1 MQIATPCESHE
12 RLQKEPM
19 RLPDDQY
26 DIEVELTLYPTDQG
40 GRRAPLFPG
49 YRAGH
54 LALDNTLWIAAWT
67 PKDPDREL
75 VFPGETATMLVHFF
89 YHPEDLSGRLWVG
102 REFLLEEG
110 TYIGSGV
117 ITAMLNFERH
127 AKQHTDWSRQ
137 RSLAPEV
144 E

>member
-1 MQIATPCESHE
+1 
-12 RLQKEPM
+12 M

-26 DIEVELTLYPTDQG
+26 DIEVEMTLYATDQG

-54 LALDNTLWIAAWT
+54 VALDNDLWIAALA
-67 PKDPDREL
+67 PKEPDREL
-75 VFPGETATMLVHFF
+75 VFPGETATMLVQFF
-89 YHPEDLSGRLWVG
+89 YYPEALYGHLWVG
-102 REFLLEEG
+102 REFLLEEAG

-127 AKQHTDWSRQ
+127 VEEHTERMCQHSQ
-137 RSLAPEV
+137 APEV
-144 E
+144 K

>member
-1 MQIATPCESHE
+1 MLP
-12 RLQKEPM
+12 
-19 RLPDDQY
+19 PDDRY

-54 LALDNTLWIAAWT
+54 LALDNKLWIAEWT

-75 VFPGETATMLVHFF
+75 VYPGETATMLLYFF
-89 YHPEDLSGRLWVG
+89 YHPEDLSGRLWAG

-110 TYIGSGV
+110 AYIGSGV

-127 AKQHTDWSRQ
+127 VKHHT
-137 RSLAPEV
+137 E
-144 E
+144 